1 MELHVHGSRAVIV
14 SIFAALETAD
24 QFLQDTLKIR
34 SGEIDEEHDTGNHLS
49 DDDMVKSFKI
59 ANIYIHIHTYIL
71 TV

>member
-24 QFLQDTLKIR
+24 QLLQDTLKIH

-59 ANIYIHIHTYIL
+59 ANIYRHIHT
-71 TV
+71 